1 MQIIRQKHYSLL
13 KTYLFIVFVFLAE
26 NVSAQQVFKK
36 GDIVELKKNLRNS
49 IDPQSKIK
57 ARLMI
62 GSYYLKLR
70 HGQDANDMDSAS
82 VYFNAAVTGSKSLGR
97 PALTLTIEALSML
110 GEVEFARNNAYGG
123 FDWFN
128 QALDY
133 LRDGSDQ
140 HRKALI
146 MARAVKKN
154 FSYTQNRVGA
164 KIYIDNAMS
173 IFKGECNFKAACEMA
188 YYDTYFNINGDRK
201 NVKSLARGY
210 ISEYSKYQAPAVG
223 RLYYLLAKLERYDAN
238 LNLALQYVIQGIDW
252 MNKNYDDERQ
262 DLYYGELGLIYQE
275 LGQTEKSIRAYKKTL
290 YLRDTIYLKQEYLIR
305 TVGFV
310 TEGLIKLKK
319 NKEALSQI
327 LAYEAKHVPDGKHE
341 AAFIAQIKANCY
353 KALGKYALA
362 EKYYLF
368 AEKNYNVPGNEM
380 AYIARQ
386 DLGRFYTETGNYS
399 KGAPYLK
406 TALYPGIPA
415 SRKKEIFY
423 LLHKIDSA
431 SGNYAS
437 ALKNYKIFNQLN
449 DSIFNVN
456 KIREA
461 EKLQVLYET
470 KQREQD
476 IRILKQQKTIQNG
489 SLKRAEFIR
498 NATII
503 GLCLLAVI
511 LVIVYMSY
519 RKSLTSGREI
529 GRKNNELNDL
539 VTEKQWLIK
548 EIHHRVKNNLQIV
561 TALLHRQSSFIKNKV
576 ALSIIKDSEL
586 RMQSIALIHQRL
598 YQTDDMVF
606 IDIHT
611 YIDDLV
617 GHFRDSYGLE
627 GNIQFT
633 MDLEP
638 LKLSVARA
646 VSIGL
651 IINESITNAIKYA
664 YPSVSGTIFI
674 SLNTEGSQH
683 NLSIKDNGIG
693 LPEGW
698 ELAKVNSMG
707 MNLIKGLSKQL
718 DGTLNFIVDNGVTMQ
733 LIFRD

>member
-1 MQIIRQKHYSLL
+1 MQIIPQKHHSLL

-26 NVSAQQVFKK
+26 NVSAQQIFKK

-49 IDPQSKIK
+49 IDPQSKIRAK
-57 ARLMI
+57 LMI

-70 HGQDANDMDSAS
+70 HGQDASDMDSAI
-82 VYFNAAVTGSKSLGR
+82 VYFNASVADSKSLHR

-110 GEVEFARNNAYGG
+110 GELEFARNNAHGG
-123 FDWFN
+123 FDRFN
-128 QALDY
+128 EALNY
-133 LRDGSDQ
+133 LRDASDQ
-140 HRKALI
+140 HRKGLI
-146 MARAVKKN
+146 MARAVKKI

-164 KIYIDNAMS
+164 KIYIDNAMR
-173 IFKGECNFKAACEMA
+173 IFKGERNFKAACEMA

-201 NVKSLARGY
+201 NVKSLAQGY
-210 ISEYSKYQAPAVG
+210 ITEYSKYQAPAVG
-223 RLYYLLAKLERYDAN
+223 RLYYLLAKLERYDGN
-238 LNLALQYVIQGIDW
+238 LNLALQYVLQGIYW
-252 MNKNYDDERQ
+252 MQKNYDYERQ

-290 YLRDTIYLKQEYLIR
+290 YLRDTIYMKQEFLIR
-305 TVGFV
+305 TLGFV
-310 TEGLIKLKK
+310 IEGLIKLKK

-327 LAYEAKHVPDGKHE
+327 LAYEGRHAPDGKHE

-353 KALGKYALA
+353 KALGKYGLA

-368 AEKNYNVPGNEM
+368 AEKKYDVPHNEM

-386 DLGRFYTETGNYS
+386 DLGRFYIETGNYS

-406 TALYPGIPA
+406 AALYPAIPA

-449 DSIFNVN
+449 DSIFNVT
-456 KIREA
+456 KIREV

-476 IRILKQQKTIQNG
+476 IRILKQQKTIQDS
-489 SLKRAEFIR
+489 SLKRAEFTR

-503 GLCLLAVI
+503 GLCLLAAI
-511 LVIVYMSY
+511 LVILYMSY
-519 RKSLTSGREI
+519 RKSLSSGREI
-529 GRKNNELNDL
+529 SRKNNELNDL

-561 TALLHRQSSFIKNKV
+561 TALLQRQSSFIKNKV
-576 ALSIIKDSEL
+576 ALSIIKDSEH

-627 GNIQFT
+627 GNIQFR
-633 MDLEP
+633 MELVP
-638 LKLSVARA
+638 LKLSVTKA
-646 VSIGL
+646 VPIGL
-651 IINESITNAIKYA
+651 LLNESITNAIKYA

-674 SLNTEGSQH
+674 SLNTEGSRH
-683 NLSIKDNGIG
+683 NLSIIDNGIG

-707 MNLIKGLSKQL
+707 MNLIKGLSRQL
-718 DGTLNFIVDNGVTMQ
+718 EGTLNIIGDNGVTVQ
-733 LIFRD
+733 LIFPD

>member
-1 MQIIRQKHYSLL
+1 
-13 KTYLFIVFVFLAE
+13 
-26 NVSAQQVFKK
+26 
-36 GDIVELKKNLRNS
+36 
-49 IDPQSKIK
+49 
-57 ARLMI
+57 
-62 GSYYLKLR
+62 
-70 HGQDANDMDSAS
+70 
-82 VYFNAAVTGSKSLGR
+82 
-97 PALTLTIEALSML
+97 
-110 GEVEFARNNAYGG
+110 
-123 FDWFN
+123 
-128 QALDY
+128 
-133 LRDGSDQ
+133 
-140 HRKALI
+140 
-146 MARAVKKN
+146 
-154 FSYTQNRVGA
+154 
-164 KIYIDNAMS
+164 
-173 IFKGECNFKAACEMA
+173 
-188 YYDTYFNINGDRK
+188 
-201 NVKSLARGY
+201 
-210 ISEYSKYQAPAVG
+210 
-223 RLYYLLAKLERYDAN
+223 
-238 LNLALQYVIQGIDW
+238 
-252 MNKNYDDERQ
+252 
-262 DLYYGELGLIYQE
+262 
-275 LGQTEKSIRAYKKTL
+275 
-290 YLRDTIYLKQEYLIR
+290 
-305 TVGFV
+305 
-310 TEGLIKLKK
+310 
-319 NKEALSQI
+319 
-327 LAYEAKHVPDGKHE
+327 
-341 AAFIAQIKANCY
+341 
-353 KALGKYALA
+353 
-362 EKYYLF
+362 
-368 AEKNYNVPGNEM
+368 
-380 AYIARQ
+380 
-386 DLGRFYTETGNYS
+386 
-399 KGAPYLK
+399 
-406 TALYPGIPA
+406 
-415 SRKKEIFY
+415 
-423 LLHKIDSA
+423 
-431 SGNYAS
+431 
-437 ALKNYKIFNQLN
+437 
-449 DSIFNVN
+449 
-456 KIREA
+456 
-461 EKLQVLYET
+461 
-470 KQREQD
+470 
-476 IRILKQQKTIQNG
+476 QQKTIQNG
-489 SLKRAEFIR
+489 SLKRAEFTR

-627 GNIQFT
+627 GNIQFI